1 MARYVIGITG
11 ASGSIYGVRAAE
23 ELLKREN
30 EVHLILTLNG
40 EKVLA
45 YELEKTLDEVLGELN
60 GCGGKLIVHEI
71 DDLFASIASGSVKVD
86 GMAIVPCSMST
97 LGEIANGVSKNL
109 LGRAADVCIKER
121 RNLIIVP
128 REMPLSSIH
137 LKNMLTLSEAGV
149 NILPAMPGFYQR
161 PKTLDDIINSVVGRV
176 LSGLGIENNL
186 YIKWRND
193 R

>member
-176 LSGLGIENNL
+176 ISGLGIENNL